1 MNKLLED
8 IKRYIPYNEQEKVDK
23 EVIIDLINKNNNIL
37 NRSSKDYHLTASSW
51 IVNETF
57 DKILLVYHNLYD
69 SWSWTGG
76 HADGDSNLLNVAIKE
91 AKEETGITN
100 IYPLSKDI
108 YSLEILAVDGHIKKN
123 EYVNSHL
130 HLNITYLLCASSND
144 ELKIKPDENSN
155 VSWFNIDEVV
165 DKSSEKW
172 FREHIYSKL
181 NEKLKEYIKGKK

>member
-8 IKRYIPYNEQEKVDK
+8 IKRYIPYNEQENVDK
-23 EVIIDLINKNNNIL
+23 EVIIDLINKNNDIL
-37 NRSSKDYHLTASSW
+37 NRTSKDYHLTASSW

-100 IYPLSKDI
+100 IYPLSKNI

-144 ELKIKPDENSN
+144 ELKIKPDENSS

>member
-1 MNKLLED
+1 MNKLLDD
-8 IKRYIPYNEQEKVDK
+8 IKKYIPYNEQEKVDK
-23 EVIIDLINKNNNIL
+23 EVIIDLINKNKDIL
-37 NRSSKDYHLTASSW
+37 NRSSKDFHLTASSW

-108 YSLEILAVDGHIKKN
+108 YSLEILTVDGHIKKN

-155 VSWFNIDEVV
+155 VSWFNIDEAIE
-165 DKSSEKW
+165 KSSEKW

>member
-1 MNKLLED
+1 MNKLLDD
-8 IKRYIPYNEQEKVDK
+8 IKKYIPYNEQEKVDK
-23 EVIIDLINKNNNIL
+23 EVIIDLINKNKDIL

-76 HADGDSNLLNVAIKE
+76 HADGDSDLLNVAIKE
-91 AKEETGITN
+91 AKEETGIIN

-108 YSLEILAVDGHIKKN
+108 YSLEILTVDGHIKKN

-155 VSWFNIDEVV
+155 VSWFNIDYVV

-172 FREHIYSKL
+172 FKENIYSKL
-181 NEKLKEYIKGKK
+181 NEKLKEYIKGIK